1 MVASAAEGFP
11 ALARRTRGTSG
22 RVPGDIAITLNG
34 KTAYVRND
42 TATVIQ
48 REGMITMHKL
58 VGALAG
64 IVAGSRPLPCGWLS
78 RLVPRLRRSEA
89 TCH

>member
-1 MVASAAEGFP
+1 LLVHIGTVVVSAAEGFP

-22 RVPGDIAITLNG
+22 RVPGDIAITPNG

-42 TATVIQ
+42 TVIQ
-48 REGMITMHKL
+48 RGGMITMRKL

-64 IVAGSRPLPCGWLS
+64 IVAGSRPLLAAGCPG
-78 RLVPRLRRSEA
+78 
-89 TCH
+89 

>member
-1 MVASAAEGFP
+1 LLVHIGTVVASAAEGFP

-48 REGMITMHKL
+48 REGMITMRKL

-64 IVAGSRPLPCGWLS
+64 IVAGSRPLLAAGCPG
-78 RLVPRLRRSEA
+78 
-89 TCH
+89 